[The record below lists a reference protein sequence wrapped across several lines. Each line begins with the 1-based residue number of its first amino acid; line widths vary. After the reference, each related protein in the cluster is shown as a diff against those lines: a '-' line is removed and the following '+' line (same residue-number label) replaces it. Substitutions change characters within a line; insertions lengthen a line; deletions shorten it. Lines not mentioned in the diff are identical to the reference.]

1 MIFLF
6 HLQYDMESVTE
17 HPYFVYGQG
26 WASCDPDGSVRV
38 FGLKCQRLQV
48 GDVCISL
55 TPRDSVLA
63 QHGRSVSTSVSS
75 GHHQSSTLPP
85 QHILQQHQHH
95 QHPPTLHQPLHPHQP
110 PHHHPP
116 SPQQAYY
123 NNCVYNYCKD
133 QVDQAQNLSRKPLP
147 PQTVPTTATVTAVTS
162 RPAPHFIDAMPDAI
176 AIHPLHNMP
185 TNVSSYSAYLNGG
198 LNGRSA
204 VDERRPHS
212 NQSSTSS
219 SSSMFRTTGGTLDDN
234 AKHINDVIA
243 TNMTINLSNHVALH
257 STGGR
262 PLSNHAAPTMYG
274 ASDIDDVSLSSSRK
288 RRWSAPDNICEDEAC
303 QQSGQK
309 CKH

>member
-1 MIFLF
+1 
-6 HLQYDMESVTE
+6 MESVTE

-26 WASCDPDGSVRV
+26 WASCDPDGSIRV

-63 QHGRSVSTSVSS
+63 QPQHIRSVSTSAGS
-75 GHHQSSTLPP
+75 GHHQSSALPP
-85 QHILQQHQHH
+85 QHGHILQPHQHQH
-95 QHPPTLHQPLHPHQP
+95 QQLAPALHQPLHPQQSPH
-110 PHHHPP
+110 HHHPP

-147 PQTVPTTATVTAVTS
+147 PQTVPTTASVTAVTS
-162 RPAPHFIDAMPDAI
+162 RPAPQFMDGMADPVATHS
-176 AIHPLHNMP
+176 LHMP
-185 TNVSSYSAYLNGG
+185 TTVSSYSAYLNGG
-198 LNGRSA
+198 SNGRSA
-204 VDERRPHS
+204 VDERSPHS
-212 NQSSTSS
+212 NQSSSTSS
-219 SSSMFRTTGGTLDDN
+219 SSLFRPTVGTLDDS

-243 TNMTINLSNHVALH
+243 TNMTINLSNHVAQH

-262 PLSNHAAPTMYG
+262 PLSNHAPTMYG
-274 ASDIDDVSLSSSRK
+274 ACDIDESVDVSLLSSRK